1 METFIVVR
9 ASSPLLVALSDWR
22 FMGRELPDIRSG
34 AVLVIIFLSA
44 LAYVQKATL
53 TLGAVLWSSAWLVVF
68 VRWLARGAVWR
79 ALTRPL
85 ARLSTSATS
94 STCATPCP

>member
-9 ASSPLLVALSDWR
+9 ASSPLLVAVSDWH
-22 FMGRELPDIRSG
+22 FMGRELPDARSG
-34 AVLVIIFLSA
+34 AVLLIIFFSA

-53 TLGAVLWSSAWLVVF
+53 SLGAVAWSSAWLVVF
-68 VRWLARGAVWR
+68 VRRLAFGALCRVLMLR
-79 ALTRPL
+79 V

-94 STCATPCP
+94 SMCATPCP